1 MARTA
6 KSRSSST
13 KRQKAIAPS
22 RSQTVWM
29 SLVAAMTVVGGMLYF
44 VSQRPT
50 AGADGIAILP
60 LMATSG
66 PDSVEVV
73 FNTRKQ
79 IASGQW
85 NSIVIHDSGS
95 PVGSQSSL
103 DQAARAGGLRGIGYH
118 FVIGNGNG
126 MGDGELF
133 VTDRWLNQMRGAH
146 VAGSR
151 GNDLNR
157 QSIGICLVGD
167 GDRQKFSKAQIARLV
182 QLLDTLQR
190 ELGVQNERVYLHS
203 DVAAVSSPGK
213 LFPAVEVRRML
224 ASTR

>member
-1 MARTA
+1 MARST
-6 KSRSSST
+6 KSRPSST
-13 KRQKAIAPS
+13 KRQPKIAPS
-22 RSQTVWM
+22 RPATVWM

-50 AGADGIAILP
+50 VSADGVAILP
-60 LMATSG
+60 LMATTG
-66 PDSVEVV
+66 PSSVEVV
-73 FNTRKQ
+73 LNTRKPLL
-79 IASGQW
+79 ASQW
-85 NSIVIHDSGS
+85 KSIVIHDSGS

-103 DQAARAGGLRGIGYH
+103 DQQAREAGLRGIGYH

-133 VTDRWLNQMRGAH
+133 VTDRWLSQQRGAH

-151 GNDLNR
+151 GNDLNK

-190 ELGVQNERVYLHS
+190 ELDVNGERVYLHS

-224 ASTR
+224 AANR

>member
-13 KRQKAIAPS
+13 KRAKKIAPS
-22 RSQTVWM
+22 RPATVWM

-44 VSQRPT
+44 VSQRPS
-50 AGADGIAILP
+50 ASADGVAILP
-60 LMATSG
+60 LMATTG
-66 PDSVEVV
+66 LDSVEVV
-73 FNTRKQ
+73 LNTRKP
-79 IASGQW
+79 IAAGQW
-85 NSIVIHDSGS
+85 KSIVIHDTGS
-95 PVGSQSSL
+95 PVGSQASL
-103 DQAARAGGLRGIGYH
+103 DQQAREAGLRGIGYH

-133 VTDRWLNQMRGAH
+133 VTDRWLTQQRGAH

-151 GNDLNR
+151 GNDLNK

-167 GDRQKFSKAQIARLV
+167 GDRQKFTKAQITRLV
-182 QLLDTLQR
+182 QLLDTIQR
-190 ELGVQNERVYLHS
+190 EMDVPAERVYLHS

-224 ASTR
+224 ATTR